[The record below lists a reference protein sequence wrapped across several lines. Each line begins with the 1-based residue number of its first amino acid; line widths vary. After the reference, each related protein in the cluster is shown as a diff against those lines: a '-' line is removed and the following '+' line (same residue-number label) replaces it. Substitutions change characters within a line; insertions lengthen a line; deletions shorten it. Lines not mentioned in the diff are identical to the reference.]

1 MAQYRKLW
9 LVNSLGNRY
18 DFTSR
23 NSRGFLHTPEGFG
36 FNRTFTSLKVGNSE
50 LLTSQQFNLTDIKG
64 ELLFG
69 DGSNGDKYQAYYDFI
84 QFAKY
89 KPLSLHY
96 LTPNNLNAYHCD
108 VIFTQAEKGEVAFE
122 DSMLH
127 IPVVFHR
134 LTEWLTDE
142 DYKITFV
149 KEVDEDGKNY
159 PLIRPYHYKGGN
171 FSNEVVYNDGT
182 DDVGFIITVKGREE
196 DGVIV
201 SQFSN
206 MQFSLTQGG
215 ETYGICKING
225 TYDLAIIDSVERT
238 ESIYLEYNG
247 SSIPNPEQYQDFTI
261 RNGASYLTWC
271 KFRVG
276 ETIFSFNC
284 DDVANFDGSIE
295 ISFKKSY
302 ATV

>member
-1 MAQYRKLW
+1 MAYRKMW
-9 LVNSLGNRY
+9 LINSLGNRY

-50 LLTSQQFNLTDIKG
+50 LVTSHQFNLTDIKG
-64 ELLFG
+64 ELLFA

-89 KPLSLHY
+89 KPLSFHY

-127 IPVVFHR
+127 IPIVMHR
-134 LTEWLTDE
+134 LTEWLND
-142 DYKITFV
+142 
-149 KEVDEDGKNY
+149 VDESYVMTNDPLDEGKY
-159 PLIRPYHYKGGN
+159 HDLIYDYHYAGTN
-171 FSNEVVYNDGT
+171 LSNTPINNNGT
-182 DDVGFIITVKGREE
+182 DDVGFILEITGEVE
-196 DGVIV
+196 
-201 SQFSN
+201 N
-206 MQFSLTQGG
+206 PQFSLTQGG

-225 TYDLAIIDSVERT
+225 TYDYVMIDSIERT

-247 SSIPNPEQYQDFTI
+247 SAITNPEQYQDFTI
-261 RNGASYLTWC
+261 RNGASYLTWL
-271 KFRVG
+271 KLRVG
-276 ETIFSFNC
+276 QSQFSFTCGNI
-284 DDVANFDGSIE
+284 DTFDGTVVLRFKN
-295 ISFKKSY
+295 SFG
-302 ATV
+302 TV

>member
-1 MAQYRKLW
+1 MAYRKMW
-9 LVNSLGNRY
+9 LINSLGNRY

-50 LLTSQQFNLTDIKG
+50 LVTSHQFNLTDIKG
-64 ELLFG
+64 ELLFA

-89 KPLSLHY
+89 KPLSFHY

-108 VIFTQAEKGEVAFE
+108 VIFIQAEKGEVAFE

-134 LTEWLTDE
+134 LTEWLND
-142 DYKITFV
+142 
-149 KEVDEDGKNY
+149 VDESYVMTNDPLDEGKY
-159 PLIRPYHYKGGN
+159 HDLIYDYHYAGTN
-171 FSNEVVYNDGT
+171 LSNTPINNNGT
-182 DDVGFIITVKGREE
+182 DDVGFILEITGEVE
-196 DGVIV
+196 
-201 SQFSN
+201 N
-206 MQFSLTQGG
+206 PQFSLTQGG

-225 TYDLAIIDSVERT
+225 TYDYVMIDSIERT
-238 ESIYLEYNG
+238 ESIYLEYDG
-247 SSIPNPEQYQDFTI
+247 SAITNPEQYQDFTI
-261 RNGASYLTWC
+261 RNGASYLTWL
-271 KFRVG
+271 KLRVG
-276 ETIFSFNC
+276 QSQFSFTCGNI
-284 DDVANFDGSIE
+284 DTFDGTVVLR
-295 ISFKKSY
+295 FKNSY